1 MLRVTRM
8 LLIVFFLIMQL
19 HCTNKPNKEDT
30 VVNTSIKDDPS
41 STSGAENQDKP
52 IVLFFGDSLTAGYG
66 LQEEDAFPTLVQ
78 NRIDSLGMG
87 YQVVNG
93 GLSGDTSSNGKSRI
107 SWVLRNPVDVFVLAL
122 GANDML
128 RGLDLNS
135 TEENLR
141 GILEAVQAKNKDT
154 KIIIA
159 GMIAPPN
166 MGERYVDG
174 FKGMY
179 KRIADEYSAGYI
191 PFLLE
196 GVAGDASLNLGDG
209 KHPNAI
215 GQKIVMENV
224 WEVLES
230 YL

>member
-1 MLRVTRM
+1 
-8 LLIVFFLIMQL
+8 MQL

-30 VVNTSIKDDPS
+30 VVNTTIKDETT
-41 STSGAENQDKP
+41 STSDAIKQDKKV
-52 IVLFFGDSLTAGYG
+52 VLFFGDSLTAGYG
-66 LQEEDAFPTLVQ
+66 LKEEDAFPALVQ
-78 NRIDSLGMG
+78 DRIDSLGVG
-87 YQVVNG
+87 YKVVNG
-93 GLSGDTSSNGKSRI
+93 GLSGDTSSNGKSRV
-107 SWVLRNPVDVFVLAL
+107 SWVLQNPVDVFVLAL

-128 RGLDLNS
+128 RGLDITS

-141 GILEAVQAKNKDT
+141 GILKAVQSKNKET
-154 KIIIA
+154 KIIVA

-166 MGERYVDG
+166 MGETYVND

-179 KRIADEYSAGYI
+179 EKIATDFGAGYI

-196 GVAGDASLNLGDG
+196 GVAGDPTLNLGDG